1 MSILATVH
9 KHGGPVYVGVQTL
22 LISGTATAALAMLL
36 PPQENTLTGWLLVI
50 CLVLTSA
57 GVALLDYLRR
67 NVIHRLRHAARVEAE
82 RHKLTETDLLT
93 GALTRGRFLD
103 ELTTSIGSLTRPR
116 RVMLLLVDVDHF
128 KQLND
133 GFGHQFGDEA
143 LAHLVACARHC
154 FPDCTI
160 GRLGG
165 DEFAIL
171 MYGNDLARCRTR
183 AGKLLDM
190 LQRGRSREGHQVP
203 LSASIG
209 IAIAPQHASSAKE
222 LPLLADLALY
232 ESKGAGRGRVTV
244 FDPEMLSE
252 KRQRRFMERELRAA
266 IYLNEL
272 ELHYQPVINADR
284 TRFAVEGLVR
294 WRHPAR
300 GMISPGEFVPVA
312 ERSSLI
318 DLLGEWVFRRACLD
332 IGQFADCRVS
342 INISGEQLKR
352 DGVVQMLA
360 RVLEETGC
368 QAERFILEITET
380 VATAATPEVIGRI
393 EKLRAMGFHVALD
406 DFGTGHCGFNYI
418 KTLPIDSIKID
429 RSYIRNLGDDRIAQV
444 FVSALTQIARIQGLT
459 IVAEGIETE
468 MEFELAR
475 AAGCN
480 RFQGYLLGRPE
491 ALRHNEA
498 RHDEAPRRE
507 PGKPQLALIA

>member
-9 KHGGPVYVGVQTL
+9 KHGGPVYIGVQSL
-22 LISGTATAALAMLL
+22 LVSGTAMAALALFL
-36 PPQENTLTGWLLVI
+36 APRENAVTGWLMIV
-50 CLVLTSA
+50 CLALTLA
-57 GVALLDYLRR
+57 GVALLDYLKRS
-67 NVIHRLRHAARVEAE
+67 VTDRLRRAAHVEAQ
-82 RHKLTETDLLT
+82 RHRLTETDLLT

-103 ELTTSIGSLTRPR
+103 ELTASVGTLTKPR
-116 RVMLLLVDVDHF
+116 RIMLMLVDVDHF

-171 MYGNDLARCRTR
+171 MHGNDLDRCRTR
-183 AGKLLDM
+183 AEKLLAM
-190 LQRGRSREGHQVP
+190 LQRGRSSEGHQVP

-209 IAIAPQHASSAKE
+209 IAVAPQHASSAKE

-244 FDPEMLSE
+244 FDPDMLSE

-272 ELHYQPVINADR
+272 ELHYQPVTNADR
-284 TRFAVEGLVR
+284 SRFAVEGLVR

-300 GMISPGEFVPVA
+300 GMISPGEFVPIA

-318 DLLGEWVFRRACLD
+318 DLLGEWVFRRACRD
-332 IGQFADCRVS
+332 IDHFADCRIS

-352 DGVVQMLA
+352 DGLVQMLA
-360 RVLEETGC
+360 RVLDETGNS
-368 QAERFILEITET
+368 AGHFILEITET
-380 VATAATPEVIGRI
+380 VATAATPEIIGRI

-468 MEFELAR
+468 MEFQLAR

-480 RFQGYLLGRPE
+480 RFQGFLLGRPVPL
-491 ALRHNEA
+491 ASA
-498 RHDEAPRRE
+498 DELRRE
-507 PGKPQLALIA
+507 TAKPPLALIA